1 MSAELGGVLL
11 LEGLSCGPERIDDVQ
26 VLEAERHQ
34 LTVEQL
40 RHMMGWAYGADGQQL
55 ADLWQALNLRLW
67 DGSLDPV
74 PMWLPTCTDWGR
86 WIGLYTHN
94 GMGRSLS
101 IQVKW
106 QLSPSDRAGVLL
118 HEMVH
123 QALAEARQCTAHNA
137 MPWCQQIMRI
147 TWELWGVRI
156 WASPSVPRRVAGKS
170 KRVQVPSPDGR
181 PSISRRCIASWPHS
195 LGLQVPVLQ
204 LLEQSDTNAEGLD

>member
-1 MSAELGGVLL
+1 MSIELGGVL

-26 VLEAERHQ
+26 VIEGERHP

-40 RHMMGWAYGADGQQL
+40 RQMMGWAYGADGEQL
-55 ADLWQALNLRLW
+55 ADLWQALNVRLW
-67 DGSLDPV
+67 EGRLDPV

-106 QLSPSDRAGVLL
+106 QLSPRDRAGVLL

-123 QALAEARQCTAHNA
+123 QALAEAGQCTAHNA
-137 MPWCQQIMRI
+137 VPWCQQIMRI
-147 TWELWGVRI
+147 TQELWGVPI
-156 WASPSVPRRVAGKS
+156 WASPALPRRVAGKS
-170 KRVQVPSPDGR
+170 TRVQAVSPDGR
-181 PSISRRCIASWPHS
+181 QSISRKCMAAWPHS
-195 LGLQVPVLQ
+195 LALHVPVLE
-204 LLEQSDTNAEGLD
+204 LLEDAGNYTEGLIK